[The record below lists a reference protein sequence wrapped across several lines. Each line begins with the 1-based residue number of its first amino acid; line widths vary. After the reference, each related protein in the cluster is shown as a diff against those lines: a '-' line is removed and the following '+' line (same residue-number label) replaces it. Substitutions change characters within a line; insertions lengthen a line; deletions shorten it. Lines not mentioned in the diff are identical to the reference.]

1 MFFGKKQKEKYD
13 NQIALLEHEIQ
24 DLREIIKTQELV
36 RLRAENARLKEKEQL
51 ISKIKFQ
58 LKDVA
63 YLEEDGVVLV
73 KYVIPNVKV
82 HVNDKGE
89 ILKNDFFYAVNKLQL
104 ISFDDMKKISAV
116 VDNIKKEQ

>member
-1 MFFGKKQKEKYD
+1 MFTKKQKEKYD

-24 DLREIIKTQELV
+24 DLREIVKTQELIK
-36 RLRAENARLKEKEQL
+36 LRAENALLKEKEQL

-63 YLEEDGVVLV
+63 YLEEDGIVLV

-82 HVNDKGE
+82 PVNDKGE
-89 ILKNDFFYAVNKLQL
+89 VLKNDFFYAVNKLQL
-104 ISFDDMKKISAV
+104 ISFEDMKKISAV
-116 VDNIKKEQ
+116 VDNIKKEK

>member
-13 NQIALLEHEIQ
+13 NEIARLRHEIA
-24 DLREIIKTQELV
+24 DLTQIIKTQELIK
-36 RLRAENARLKEKEQL
+36 LRAENAKLKEKEQL
-51 ISKIKFQ
+51 ISKIRFQ

-63 YLEEDGVVLV
+63 YLEEDGIVLV

-82 HVNDKGE
+82 PVNDKGE

-104 ISFDDMKKISAV
+104 ISFEDMKKISAV
-116 VDNIKKEQ
+116 VDNIKKEK